1 LTVTGDAVATD
12 DLLRPADDPAVRASD
27 RAPKSGTHKRVLEH
41 RSVVSAA
48 RMSSK
53 AASALPSA
61 SSLGARRGP
70 AAADVVTE
78 HHAVA

>member
-1 LTVTGDAVATD
+1 MTGDAVATD
-12 DLLRPADDPAVRASD
+12 DLLRPAEDPAVRASD
-27 RAPKSGTHKRVLEH
+27 RAPKSGTHKRVVEH
-41 RSVVSAA
+41 RGAVSAA

-70 AAADVVTE
+70 AATDVVTE